1 MNPVARRYA
10 QALYQEAE
18 ALEASAAGSV
28 EKIDAD
34 VRDLRTSL
42 ADSRDLLL
50 LFESPVIPNDKKTS
64 VVEKLLKGNVQPLT
78 LDFVKLLVQ
87 KDRDGLL
94 PEVLDAYQALRD
106 EVNGVVEADVRSA
119 MPLSAKET
127 KALTK
132 TLQQRTGKKVRLQVR
147 VDEALMG
154 GIVVRIGDQVYDGSV
169 RHQLAQLRDQFAQ
182 RAYVSMN

>member
-1 MNPVARRYA
+1 
-10 QALYQEAE
+10 
-18 ALEASAAGSV
+18 
-28 EKIDAD
+28 
-34 VRDLRTSL
+34 
-42 ADSRDLLL
+42 
-50 LFESPVIPNDKKTS
+50 
-64 VVEKLLKGNVQPLT
+64 
-78 LDFVKLLVQ
+78 
-87 KDRDGLL
+87 
-94 PEVLDAYQALRD
+94 
-106 EVNGVVEADVRSA
+106 